1 MQGSDGKIYRGS
13 PQRGSPNVT
22 SEKKIE
28 KIDDEEKQV
37 KSKRLLAMKWDHIG
51 LQ

>member
-13 PQRGSPNVT
+13 PIRGSSNIA
-22 SEKKIE
+22 SEKKFD
-28 KIDDEEKQV
+28 KKDDEEKQV
-37 KSKRLLAMKWDHIG
+37 KTKRLLAMKWDHIG